1 MGIIISIVNQ
11 KGGVAKTTTAINLS
25 AAIGQKGKK
34 VLLVD
39 LDPQG
44 NATSGLGINKRGL
57 EFSTYEELEYTTYD
71 VIMGEV
77 RPSEAVIKTNYKNV
91 SIIPATQALAQ
102 SELQL
107 AAFDK
112 KTLQLRKA
120 LLQIKDDYDII
131 IVDCLPS
138 LGVLALNGLSAC
150 DRIIIPMQCEP
161 YSLEGVA
168 ELLATVKRVKA
179 STNKGLQIMGI
190 VFTML
195 DKRLIVNK
203 EVMEAIKSNFPPDTI
218 FKTEI
223 PRNVKISEAPSHGE
237 PITYYDSSS
246 KGADAYKKLAAEV
259 MKRASSAGKML

>member
-1 MGIIISIVNQ
+1 MTTIISIVNQ

-25 AAIGQKGKK
+25 AALGSMGKK

-44 NATSGLGINKRGL
+44 NATTGYGYMGAAKKN
-57 EFSTYEELEYTTYD
+57 LEYTTYD
-71 VIMGEV
+71 VIMGDI
-77 RPSEAVIKTNYKNV
+77 RPAQAIIKTKYKNV
-91 SIIPATQALAQ
+91 SIMPSTQTLA
-102 SELQL
+102 EAEIRLLQ
-107 AAFDK
+107 FEN
-112 KTLQLRKA
+112 KTLQLKKA

-131 IVDCLPS
+131 IIDCLPS

-168 ELLATVKRVKA
+168 ELLATVKRVKK
-179 STNKGLQIMGI
+179 SSNRNLQLMGI

-195 DKRLIVNK
+195 DKRLTVNR
-203 EVMEAIKSNFPPDTI
+203 EVMRSIKANFPEDSV

-237 PITYYDSSS
+237 PIMYYDPSS
-246 KGADAYKKLAAEV
+246 KGAEAYALLAKEVAKKCKAIEE
-259 MKRASSAGKML
+259 ML